1 VNATR
6 LYYGL
11 IVVCVLLTLADL
23 TYHKHGHFSWETLFG
38 FHGFYGF
45 VVFVFIVF
53 AGKLLR
59 RLLMR
64 DEDYYDR

>member
-1 VNATR
+1 MTATR
-6 LYYGL
+6 IYYGL
-11 IVVCVLLTLADL
+11 IAACVVLTLLDL
-23 TYHKHGHFSWETLFG
+23 TYHKHGHFTWENFFG

-59 RLLMR
+59 RVLMR